1 MIKTLYILWIMLV
14 VKRFSCIQKEFA
26 AKKDDRE
33 IVPKDIAEKGRKEG
47 VIQKDK
53 NGKWR
58 IISYKAN
65 PPRFWSSTYDTKED
79 ASRALAAFHSR
90 KRGGK

>member
-1 MIKTLYILWIMLV
+1 MIVLRNKLYS
-14 VKRFSCIQKEFA
+14 R
-26 AKKDDRE
+26 KKDPGDRE

-58 IISYKAN
+58 IISYKTD
-65 PPRFWSSTYDTKED
+65 PPTYWGSIFETREKAEE
-79 ASRALAAFHSR
+79 ALKAYHSR
-90 KRGGK
+90 KNKGK

>member
-1 MIKTLYILWIMLV
+1 MKTLYTLWIMLV

-53 NGKWR
+53 NGKWG

-65 PPRFWSSTYDTKED
+65 PPRWWDPRWDTKE
-79 ASRALAAFHSR
+79 AATKALEAYHAR
-90 KRGGK
+90 KHGGK

>member
-1 MIKTLYILWIMLV
+1 MILLRNKLY
-14 VKRFSCIQKEFA
+14 S
-26 AKKDDRE
+26 KKDPGDRE

-58 IISYKAN
+58 IISYKTDPPTFWPNAN
-65 PPRFWSSTYDTKED
+65 GGFDTKEEAED
-79 ASRALAAFHSR
+79 QLAAYHSR
-90 KRGGK
+90 KHG

>member
-65 PPRFWSSTYDTKED
+65 PPRFWDSKCDTREECE
-79 ASRALAAFHSR
+79 AQLAAYHAR
-90 KRGGK
+90 KHGGK